1 MQLKKSNKILNKNTL
16 KTIAMIPA
24 RYAATRFPGKLM
36 QDLGGKSVIR
46 RTYEATLDSGLFE
59 SVFVVTDS
67 DIIYKEI
74 TSNGGIAIMS
84 NKEHSCGSDRIAEAV
99 ENMDVDIVVNVQGDE
114 PFTDRESLEKVLSV
128 FYQEDSERI
137 DLASLMTPM
146 KDWEDIMNPNS
157 VKVIV
162 DENNYAL
169 YFSRAPIPYP
179 RDKEINHVYHKHK
192 GVYAFRKQAILD
204 FYRLPMRSLEA
215 SEKIECIRYLEYGK
229 NIKMVETQ
237 HEGVEIDTPEDL
249 ERAKRII
256 NKENLLN
263 PKSITTSEEV
273 IAPKHKNFPMV
284 PKVVFGKGAFNQ
296 VSDIISPERNGV
308 APFIYLI
315 DDVFQN
321 NTSFIEDRISLS
333 YTDQL
338 IYISTAEEPKTSQV
352 DTIVSDIKK
361 NHQYIPSG
369 IIGIGGGS
377 ILDLSKAVAIML
389 SNPGSAADYQG
400 WDLVSNKAVY
410 HVGIPTISGTGAEV
424 SRTTV
429 LTGPERKLGI
439 NSDFTPFDQVVLD
452 PELIYD
458 VPKDQWFYTGM
469 DCYIHCIESLDGTYL
484 NAFSQSYGEKA
495 LDLCKEIFL
504 GSDLNKE
511 DADAKLMMASW
522 HGGMSIA
529 YSQVG
534 VAHAMSYGLAYVLGT
549 KHGIGNCIVFDKLED
564 YYPDGVAL
572 FKKMKEHHGINLPT
586 DVCANVTEDQ
596 LNTMTSVALSLEPLW
611 ENALGDDWKSKI
623 NAEKLKEIYRSL

>member
-1 MQLKKSNKILNKNTL
+1 
-16 KTIAMIPA
+16 MIPA

-36 QDLGGKSVIR
+36 QDLEGKSVIR
-46 RTYEATLDSGLFE
+46 RTYEATINSGLFD
-59 SVFVVTDS
+59 SVYVVTDS
-67 DIIYKEI
+67 DIIYEEI
-74 TSNGGIAIMS
+74 TSHGGIAIMS
-84 NKEHSCGSDRIAEAV
+84 KKEHTCGSDRIAEAV
-99 ENMDVDIVVNVQGDE
+99 EDMDIDIVVNVQGDE

-128 FYQEDSERI
+128 FYEEDSDKI

-146 KDWEDIMNPNS
+146 EDWDDIMNPNS

-179 RDKEINHVYHKHK
+179 RDREINHTYHKHK

-204 FYRLPMRSLEA
+204 FYHLSMRSLEA

-237 HEGVEIDTPEDL
+237 HEGVEIDTPKDL
-249 ERAKRII
+249 ERAKKII
-256 NKENLLN
+256 NEENLLN
-263 PKSITTSEEV
+263 PEPV
-273 IAPKHKNFPMV
+273 ILSTETVISNHKNFPMV
-284 PKVVFGKGAFNQ
+284 PKVVFGEGCFNQ
-296 VSDIISPERNGV
+296 IQEIISPERNGI

-315 DDVFQN
+315 DSVFEKKP
-321 NTSFIEDRISLS
+321 SFIEERIPLL
-333 YTDQL
+333 YTDEI
-338 IYISTAEEPKTSQV
+338 IYVSTAEEPKTSQV
-352 DTIVSDIKK
+352 DMIVSKIKDDY
-361 NHQYIPSG
+361 QYIPSG

-400 WDLVSNKAVY
+400 WDLVKNKAVY

-439 NSDFTPFDQVVLD
+439 NSDFTPFDQVILD
-452 PELIYD
+452 PKLING

-469 DCYIHCIESLDGTYL
+469 DCYIHCVESLDGTYL

-504 GSDLNKE
+504 KNNLTKDE
-511 DADAKLMMASW
+511 IDAKLMMASW

-549 KHGIGNCIVFDKLED
+549 KHGIGNCIVFDKLEE
-564 YYPDGVAL
+564 YYPEGVAL
-572 FKKMKEHHGINLPT
+572 FKQMKEFHNIKLPQGI
-586 DVCANVTEDQ
+586 CADITEEQ
-596 LNTMTSVALSLEPLW
+596 LNIMTKVALSLEPLW
-611 ENALGDDWKSKI
+611 ENALGCDWKSKI
-623 NAEKLKEIYRSL
+623 NANKLKEIYRSL